1 MALPATGPISMSQ
14 VNVELSRTATA
25 TISLGETAVR
35 NLAGK
40 PSGAISMGDLLGKS
54 AYTPMSLSYTGG
66 FGQVFSG
73 SCVSVSAAATVTV
86 TGGTPPYS
94 FQWTRTSGFT
104 TPTSRTVSSTTSTS
118 DSLTV
123 SQVLCPNGEASST
136 YSVLVSDNIGGGVE
150 QTASINV
157 FYNLI
162 NFGGGGGSEF

>member
-1 MALPATGPISMSQ
+1 MALPSAPNSISMSQ

-40 PSGAISMGDLLGKS
+40 PSGTISMSDLRGKS

-66 FGQVFSG
+66 LGEVFSG
-73 SCVSVSAAATVTV
+73 SCVTVSATATVTV

-94 FQWTRTSGFT
+94 FQWTRTAGST

-123 SQVLCPNGEASST
+123 SQVICPNFEASST
-136 YSVLVSDNIGGGVE
+136 YSVLVSDNIGGGLE

-157 FYNLI
+157 FFELI
-162 NFGGGGGSEF
+162 NFGSGGGF